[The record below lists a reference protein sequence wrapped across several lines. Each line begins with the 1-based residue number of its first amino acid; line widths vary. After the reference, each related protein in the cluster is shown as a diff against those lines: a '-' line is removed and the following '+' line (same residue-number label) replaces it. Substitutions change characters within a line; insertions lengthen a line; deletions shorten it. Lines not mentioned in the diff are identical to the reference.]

1 MDMDRR
7 GLTGRAVGR
16 NAAPQASGDDD
27 SRHQIVTERFHQVLD
42 AFFFNLIPGTGY
54 LPTHDLSIDALSK
67 RCIIIV
73 SCELTKKA

>member
-42 AFFFNLIPGTGY
+42 AFFLI
-54 LPTHDLSIDALSK
+54 
-67 RCIIIV
+67 
-73 SCELTKKA
+73 